1 MCYVIEKLQTQH
13 LTVACTNLIFFFIAL
28 VVDLR
33 HDAWKTEITI
43 FWSNSYMYLLD
54 NYSCLLT
61 NTHSAPLLLTI
72 IIENEFHLLF
82 LVTMQTVICTK
93 NSHLAISLAAVQHD
107 FKWLLL
113 TTPCKNTLKTGQKK
127 FINLTVNVEFLFDI
141 WRYEVMIH
149 NDWHGQALPNRRLPR
164 YERCG
169 IGGGIHL

>member
-1 MCYVIEKLQTQH
+1 MKLLMVQHVKLKWSNFIADRRLPCVILNVLCYWEI
-13 LTVACTNLIFFFIAL
+13 TNTTPYSSMYKSYIFFIAL

-113 TTPCKNTLKTGQKK
+113 TTPCKNTLKTGEKNSL
-127 FINLTVNVEFLFDI
+127 I
-141 WRYEVMIH
+141 
-149 NDWHGQALPNRRLPR
+149 
-164 YERCG
+164 
-169 IGGGIHL
+169 